1 MSAAAEFPWST
12 PEPETELRALFQ
24 NAPFGA
30 ALCYRQG
37 RVVALNSAMEKMLGR
52 RPKMATGFRFAD
64 LVQGE
69 DDTESER
76 LLCELFEGKVDEE
89 KRDRL
94 PIDSKVIQPSFKL
107 GRSSSRCTAWRV
119 RGERGAPDY
128 VLALAHESSE
138 TLEDSENR
146 NDSAHRSEADPRG
159 IHAARL
165 ETVGRL
171 AGGVAHDFN
180 NLLTGVLLY
189 CDLLTAV
196 LEPGHRAR
204 KYAEEIRKAGMQATG
219 LVRQLL
225 AVARPAECKPQLVC
239 LNDIAEGMRDLLVR
253 LIGENIDL
261 RLKLDS
267 NLGLVNA
274 DPAQVQQ
281 IILNLVLNAR
291 DAMLDGGQVTI
302 ETSNRRLQLLPS
314 PSDSCAP
321 VPLSPVDLS
330 PVNLSSV
337 NLSSVN
343 LSCALLVVSDK
354 GIGMDAATRAH
365 LFEAFYTTKTGGK
378 GTGLGLATVHD
389 IVRANGGLIHVDSAP
404 GLGTRVT
411 VFLPLM
417 AATASTSSFAS
428 VTQSGT
434 ELRQQRGGTSNQ
446 EREEGL
452 P

>member
-1 MSAAAEFPWST
+1 
-12 PEPETELRALFQ
+12 
-24 NAPFGA
+24 
-30 ALCYRQG
+30 
-37 RVVALNSAMEKMLGR
+37 
-52 RPKMATGFRFAD
+52 

-69 DDTESER
+69 DDAESER
-76 LLCELFEGKVDEE
+76 LLRELFEE
-89 KRDRL
+89 KRGEGKLDS
-94 PIDSKVIQPSFKL
+94 IQFHSDSKL
-107 GRSSSRCTAWRV
+107 GASPLRWAAWRV

-128 VLALAHESSE
+128 VVALAHESAEARENSE
-138 TLEDSENR
+138 NGNDSENR
-146 NDSAHRSEADPRG
+146 EAERRG

-189 CDLLTAV
+189 CDLLMAV

-225 AVARPAECKPQLVC
+225 AVARPAECKPRLVC

-261 RLKLDS
+261 NLKLDS
-267 NLGLVNA
+267 KLGLVNA

-281 IILNLVLNAR
+281 IVLNLVLNAR
-291 DAMLDGGQVTI
+291 DAMPNGGQVTI
-302 ETSNRRLQLLPS
+302 ETGNRRLQLLPN
-314 PSDSCAP
+314 PSSSRAAVSLPP
-321 VPLSPVDLS
+321 VNLS
-330 PVNLSSV
+330 PVNLSP
-337 NLSSVN
+337 VN
-343 LSCALLVVSDK
+343 LSCALLVVSDN
-354 GIGMDAATRAH
+354 GSGMDAATRAH
-365 LFEAFYTTKTGGK
+365 LFEAFYTTKTAGK
-378 GTGLGLATVHD
+378 GTGLGLATVQD

-404 GLGTRVT
+404 GRGTRVT
-411 VFLPLM
+411 VLLPLVE
-417 AATASTSSFAS
+417 ATASPASFTNVA
-428 VTQSGT
+428 QSGT
-434 ELRQQRGGTSNQ
+434 QLRQERGGTSNQ

>member
-1 MSAAAEFPWST
+1 MSAAAEFPWSL

-37 RVVALNSAMEKMLGR
+37 SVIALNSAMEKMLGS
-52 RPKMATGFRFAD
+52 RPKMAGVLRFAD

-69 DDTESER
+69 DNAESER
-76 LLCELFEGKVDEE
+76 LLRELFEERRE
-89 KRDRL
+89 RIQ
-94 PIDSKVIQPSFKL
+94 IDSSSKL
-107 GRSSSRCTAWRV
+107 GSSLLRWTAWRV

-128 VLALAHESSE
+128 VLALAHERAE
-138 TLEDSENR
+138 TDEDSKNG
-146 NDSAHRSEADPRG
+146 EAGRGG

-189 CDLLTAV
+189 CDLLMAV

-225 AVARPAECKPQLVC
+225 AVARPAESKPRLVC

-261 RLKLDS
+261 GLKLDS
-267 NLGLVNA
+267 KLGLVNA

-281 IILNLVLNAR
+281 IILNLALNAR
-291 DAMLDGGQVTI
+291 DAMPNGGQVTI
-302 ETSNRRLQLLPS
+302 ETSNRRLQLLPN
-314 PSDSCAP
+314 PQGSCAP
-321 VPLSPVDLS
+321 VNLS
-330 PVNLSSV
+330 PVNLPQV
-337 NLSSVN
+337 DLSPVN
-343 LSCALLVVSDK
+343 LSCALLVVSDN
-354 GIGMDAATRAH
+354 GSGMDAATRAH
-365 LFEAFYTTKTGGK
+365 LFEAFYTTKTCGK

-404 GLGTRVT
+404 GRGTRVT
-411 VFLPLM
+411 VLLPLI
-417 AATASTSSFAS
+417 AATDTTASFAS
-428 VTQSGT
+428 ATKGGTQLGQ
-434 ELRQQRGGTSNQ
+434 ERGGISNQ

>member
-1 MSAAAEFPWST
+1 MSAAAEFPWSL

-24 NAPFGA
+24 NAPFGV

-37 RVVALNSAMEKMLGR
+37 SVIALNSAMEKMLSS
-52 RPKMATGFRFAD
+52 RPKMAAGFRFSD

-69 DDTESER
+69 DNAESER
-76 LLCELFEGKVDEE
+76 LLRELFEGELDEE
-89 KRDRL
+89 KLDEEKL
-94 PIDSKVIQPSFKL
+94 DHIQIDSHSKS
-107 GRSSSRCTAWRV
+107 GRSSSRWTAWRV

-128 VLALAHESSE
+128 VLALAQETSE
-138 TLEDSENR
+138 IRENSENR
-146 NDSAHRSEADPRG
+146 AAEQGG
-159 IHAARL
+159 IHAAQL

-204 KYAEEIRKAGMQATG
+204 KYAEEIRKAGLQATG

-225 AVARPAECKPQLVC
+225 AVARPAECKPRLVC
-239 LNDIAEGMRDLLVR
+239 VNDIAEGMRDLLVR

-261 RLKLDS
+261 SLKLDS

-291 DAMLDGGQVTI
+291 DAMPNGGQVTI
-302 ETSNRRLQLLPS
+302 ETSNRRLQLLPN
-314 PSDSCAP
+314 PSGSGAP
-321 VPLSPVDLS
+321 LA
-330 PVNLSSV
+330 
-337 NLSSVN
+337 
-343 LSCALLVVSDK
+343 LSCALLVVSDN
-354 GIGMDAATRAH
+354 GSGMDAATRAH

-378 GTGLGLATVHD
+378 GTGLGLATVND

-404 GLGTRVT
+404 GRGTRVT
-411 VFLPLM
+411 VLLPLVPVSVS
-417 AATASTSSFAS
+417 TASFAS
-428 VTQSGT
+428 ATQ
-434 ELRQQRGGTSNQ
+434 QQKQEKNEGVLLT